1 VDAGD
6 LQEAMKRFRD
16 EFAAQLPQRLQEAR
30 ELLAACRAAPGDD
43 ERLRALHRS
52 VHKLAGSA
60 GTFGMRE
67 VSMQARAIED
77 QLDVLLTQ
85 EGRDADAFDGVAA
98 MVEALVPA
106 R

>member
-1 VDAGD
+1 
-6 LQEAMKRFRD
+6 
-16 EFAAQLPQRLQEAR
+16 
-30 ELLAACRAAPGDD
+30 
-43 ERLRALHRS
+43 
-52 VHKLAGSA
+52 
-60 GTFGMRE
+60 
-67 VSMQARAIED
+67 QARAIED

>member
-1 VDAGD
+1 VKADD

-30 ELLAACRAAPGDD
+30 ELLAACRAAPGND
-43 ERLRALHRS
+43 ECLRALHRS

-67 VSMQARAIED
+67 VSVQARAIED
-77 QLDVLLTQ
+77 RLDVLLTQ
-85 EGRDADAFDGVAA
+85 QARDGAAFDGVAE
-98 MVEALVPA
+98 MVEALAPA